1 MPSGSWMDDVLADA
15 ENFPVARTGRATGV
29 GDVVETFLENKAGFS
44 AENVRS
50 FVNSALQNEAG
61 ELIQSHAEVVE
72 QSEAMGL
79 FAESLRQRQARDANF
94 EPARSP
100 DEIDTEVA
108 EQIEAS
114 RRERDAGLESLGEVV
129 SDLRNK
135 GSVDLDTN
143 TWQALDRADER
154 SGGVLSA
161 TMGQKVSEVRTQH
174 AEDVFAGKLEALPS
188 ASVDFSRH
196 AESRPRDRARSP
208 QSSPQQEQADHTRQ
222 PMSRAEGERSLR
234 TTGMTTAGSAVAA
247 WMASHGRA
255 PDGTPLEDASTENT
269 PGDGPSL
276 G

>member
-72 QSEAMGL
+72 QSEAMEL
-79 FAESLRQRQARDANF
+79 FAESLRQRQERDANF

-108 EQIEAS
+108 AQIEAS
-114 RRERDAGLESLGEVV
+114 LLERDSGLVALGDLV
-129 SDLRNK
+129 SNLRK
-135 GSVDLDTN
+135 EGSVDLDTN
-143 TWQALDRADER
+143 TWQALDRADDL
-154 SGGVLSA
+154 SGGAISEA
-161 TMGQKVSEVRTQH
+161 MGQKVSEVRTQH
-174 AEDVFAGKLEALPS
+174 AEDAFAGKLEALPS

-196 AESRPRDRARSP
+196 AEVRQRDRTQSAP
-208 QSSPQQEQADHTRQ
+208 QPEREEPVTT
-222 PMSRAEGERSLR
+222 PMTRAEGERLLR
-234 TTGMTTAGSAVAA
+234 TTGMTKASSVAAA

-255 PDGTPLEDASTENT
+255 PDGTPLGEASTT
-269 PGDGPSL
+269 SPPGDGPSL